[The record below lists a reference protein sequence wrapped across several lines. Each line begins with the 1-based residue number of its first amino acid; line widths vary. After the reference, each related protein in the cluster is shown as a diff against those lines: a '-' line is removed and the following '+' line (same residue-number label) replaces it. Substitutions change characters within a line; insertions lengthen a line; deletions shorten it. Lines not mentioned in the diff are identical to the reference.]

1 MDEGSGLVYSTIII
15 NSVLGVVDRIFQI
28 LFYCKNKNDVKD
40 LDKYYF
46 QEDSSSYSFSDF
58 NKILLTFT
66 ILPSG
71 IHFLLILLYTI
82 FHNEEMLTV
91 GKKIKKFILYL
102 FSSEFLFPIGVQY
115 ALRNKFS
122 DEIDTV
128 LNILKVLNLI
138 HIMFISIPQILAICL
153 FSSLIDK
160 FRTFDIICL
169 ALSCVFITWTFIYY
183 FICINKEEFYDNSIS
198 KCSKKLE

>member
-1 MDEGSGLVYSTIII
+1 MDEGSGLVYTTIII
-15 NSVLGVVDRIFQI
+15 NSVLGVAERIFQI
-28 LFYCKNKNDVKD
+28 IFYCKNKKDVKTLNEGIRYLEPD
-40 LDKYYF
+40 G
-46 QEDSSSYSFSDF
+46 FSNF

-91 GKKIKKFILYL
+91 GKKIKKFFLYL
-102 FSSEFLFPIGVQY
+102 FSSEFLFPIGIQY

>member
-1 MDEGSGLVYSTIII
+1 MEEGSNLVYLTIIV
-15 NSVLGVVDRIFQI
+15 NSILGIVDRIFQI
-28 LFYCKNKNDVKD
+28 IFYCKNKKD
-40 LDKYYF
+40 IKNKNISNMLYPGLGDF
-46 QEDSSSYSFSDF
+46 SSF
-58 NKILLTFT
+58 NKILLTFI

-91 GKKIKKFILYL
+91 KKKIKKFFLYL
-102 FSSEFLFPIGVQY
+102 FSSEFLFPIGIQY

-122 DEIDTV
+122 EEIDTV

-153 FSSLIDK
+153 LTSLNDK
-160 FRTFDIICL
+160 FKTLDIICL
-169 ALSCVFITWTFIYY
+169 ILSCVFITWTFIYY
-183 FICINKEEFYDNSIS
+183 FICISKEEFYDNSIS
-198 KCSKKLE
+198 KCSRKLD

>member
-1 MDEGSGLVYSTIII
+1 MDEGSGLVYTTIII
-15 NSVLGVVDRIFQI
+15 NSVLGVAERIFQI
-28 LFYCKNKNDVKD
+28 IFYCKNKKDVKQ
-40 LDKYYF
+40 LNEGIRF
-46 QEDSSSYSFSDF
+46 LESGSYSKF

-91 GKKIKKFILYL
+91 GKKIKKFFLYL
-102 FSSEFLFPIGVQY
+102 FSSEFLFPIGIQY

-153 FSSLIDK
+153 FTSLIEK

>member
-1 MDEGSGLVYSTIII
+1 MDEGSGLVYTTIII
-15 NSVLGVVDRIFQI
+15 NSVLGVAERIFQI
-28 LFYCKNKNDVKD
+28 IFYCKNKKDVKTLNEGIHF
-40 LDKYYF
+40 LDP
-46 QEDSSSYSFSDF
+46 DSFSKF

-91 GKKIKKFILYL
+91 GKKIKKFFLYL
-102 FSSEFLFPIGVQY
+102 FSSEFLFPIGIQY

>member
-1 MDEGSGLVYSTIII
+1 MDEGSGLVYTTIII
-15 NSVLGVVDRIFQI
+15 NSVLGVAERIFQI
-28 LFYCKNKNDVKD
+28 IFYCKNKKDVKTLNEGIRYLEPD
-40 LDKYYF
+40 G
-46 QEDSSSYSFSDF
+46 FSNF

-91 GKKIKKFILYL
+91 GKKIKKFFLYL
-102 FSSEFLFPIGVQY
+102 FSSEFLFPIGIQY

-153 FSSLIDK
+153 YTSLIEK

>member
-28 LFYCKNKNDVKD
+28 LFYCKNKKDVKN
-40 LDKYYF
+40 LDEYKP
-46 QEDSSSYSFSDF
+46 YSFTDF

-102 FSSEFLFPIGVQY
+102 FSSEFLFPIGIQY

-122 DEIDTV
+122 EEIDTV

-153 FSSLIDK
+153 LTSLNDK
-160 FRTFDIICL
+160 FKTLDIICL
-169 ALSCVFITWTFIYY
+169 ILSCVFITWTFIYY
-183 FICINKEEFYDNSIS
+183 FICISKEEFYDNSIS
-198 KCSKKLE
+198 KCSRKLD

>member
-1 MDEGSGLVYSTIII
+1 MDEGSGLVYTTIII
-15 NSVLGVVDRIFQI
+15 NSVLGVAERIFQI
-28 LFYCKNKNDVKD
+28 IFYCKNKKDVKTLNEGIRYLEPD
-40 LDKYYF
+40 G
-46 QEDSSSYSFSDF
+46 FSNF

-91 GKKIKKFILYL
+91 GKKIKKFFLYL
-102 FSSEFLFPIGVQY
+102 FSSEFLFPIGIQY

-169 ALSCVFITWTFIYY
+169 VLSCVFITWTFIYY

>member
-1 MDEGSGLVYSTIII
+1 MDEGSGLVYTTIII

-28 LFYCKNKNDVKD
+28 IFYCKNKKDVKQLNEGISYLGPD
-40 LDKYYF
+40 
-46 QEDSSSYSFSDF
+46 SYSKF

-91 GKKIKKFILYL
+91 GKKIKKFFLYL
-102 FSSEFLFPIGVQY
+102 FSSEFLFPIGIQY

-122 DEIDTV
+122 EEIDTV

-153 FSSLIDK
+153 LTSLNDK
-160 FRTFDIICL
+160 FKTLDIICL
-169 ALSCVFITWTFIYY
+169 ILSCVFITWTFIYY
-183 FICINKEEFYDNSIS
+183 FICISKEEFYDNSIS
-198 KCSKKLE
+198 KCSRKLD

>member
-1 MDEGSGLVYSTIII
+1 MDEGSGLVYTTIII

-28 LFYCKNKNDVKD
+28 IFYCKNKKDVKQLNEGIHYLGPD
-40 LDKYYF
+40 
-46 QEDSSSYSFSDF
+46 SYSKF

-82 FHNEEMLTV
+82 FHNEEMLTAK
-91 GKKIKKFILYL
+91 KKIKKFFLYL
-102 FSSEFLFPIGVQY
+102 FSSEFLFPIGIQY

-153 FSSLIDK
+153 LTSLNDK
-160 FRTFDIICL
+160 FKTLDIICL
-169 ALSCVFITWTFIYY
+169 LLSCVFITWTFIYY
-183 FICINKEEFYDNSIS
+183 FICISKEEFYDNSIS
-198 KCSKKLE
+198 KCSRKLD

>member
-1 MDEGSGLVYSTIII
+1 MDEGSGLVYTTIII

-28 LFYCKNKNDVKD
+28 IFYCKNKKDVKNLNEGIRFLEPD
-40 LDKYYF
+40 
-46 QEDSSSYSFSDF
+46 SYSKF

-91 GKKIKKFILYL
+91 GKKIKKFFLYL

>member
-46 QEDSSSYSFSDF
+46 QEDSSYSFSDF

-91 GKKIKKFILYL
+91 GKKIKKFFLYL
-102 FSSEFLFPIGVQY
+102 FSSEFLFPIGIQY

>member
-1 MDEGSGLVYSTIII
+1 MDEGSGLVYTTIII

-28 LFYCKNKNDVKD
+28 IFYCKNKKDVKNLNEGIFFLEPD
-40 LDKYYF
+40 
-46 QEDSSSYSFSDF
+46 SYSKF

-91 GKKIKKFILYL
+91 GKKIKKFFLYL
-102 FSSEFLFPIGVQY
+102 FSSEFLFPIGIQY